1 MKKFRRI
8 LLVLTIVSI
17 FASCKKKPTACFT
30 IDVKT
35 TAVNYPIKCDASC
48 SKNVNNYYWL
58 GEGIRK
64 ADSND
69 PAITTVSYNQ
79 PGTYTIKLEVTNG
92 RNNYQQDMV
101 SQTVKIY

>member
-1 MKKFRRI
+1 MM
-8 LLVLTIVSI
+8 VSI

-30 IDVKT
+30 TDVKT

-58 GEGIRK
+58 GEGMRSP
-64 ADSND
+64 DSND

-92 RNNYQQDMV
+92 RNDYQQDIV